1 MIQCICFVC
10 NCNWIFFHCWQEKF
24 CNKACVERFLKAKND
39 TVKKAAKQLRN
50 CLSWRDSIGTGLC
63 LLLLVFT
70 VSSQNLAFLYF
81 QILAL
86 LIKVLKNLVTIK
98 VDHPKRTKDFDFFF
112 TVYLCLISDH
122 LIADEFSA
130 ELADGLAYVAGH
142 DGESRPVMVVNLI
155 FFPLFFSRFCF

>member
-98 VDHPKRTKDFDFFF
+98 VDHPIRTKDFDFFF
-112 TVYLCLISDH
+112 HCLFMLDFRPFNCGWILCW
-122 LIADEFSA
+122 ACWWP
-130 ELADGLAYVAGH
+130 GLCCWSWRWIKTRYG
-142 DGESRPVMVVNLI
+142 S
-155 FFPLFFSRFCF
+155 